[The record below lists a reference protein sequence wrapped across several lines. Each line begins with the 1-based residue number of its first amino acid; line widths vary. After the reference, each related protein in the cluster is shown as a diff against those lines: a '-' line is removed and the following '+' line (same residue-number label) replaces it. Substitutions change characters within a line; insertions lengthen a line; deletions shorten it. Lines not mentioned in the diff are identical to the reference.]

1 MEKEMKNTNLNITP
15 EMFKRIPKDDVE
27 AEKIARPIITFWED
41 VWRRLKMNKAAMM
54 SIGIIVLLIFMVIAG
69 PYFNN
74 FSFKEQNAQALN
86 ISPNGTYWF
95 GTDTAGR
102 DIFTRVWVGGRVSIV
117 IGLVCAFIAMIVGVA
132 YGSIAGLVGGK
143 VDNVMMRI
151 VEIISCLPYLLIVI
165 LVCLWL
171 NKTNLGSILLA
182 LSLTS
187 WTGTSRMV
195 RGQVLSVKNEEY
207 VLAARTL
214 GVPTWKV
221 IIRHIIPNVLAIVIV
236 GLTFDIPGFIFS
248 EAFLSYMGIG
258 LQPPDVSWGIM
269 ASEAQTQMMF
279 YPYQLFFP
287 TLMIALTM
295 LSFTLLGDGLR
306 DALDPKLRK

>member
-1 MEKEMKNTNLNITP
+1 MEKEIKEEVVKITP
-15 EMFKRIPKDDVE
+15 DMFKRIPRDDIE
-27 AEKIARPIITFWED
+27 AEKIGRPIITFWAD

-54 SIGIIVLLIFMVIAG
+54 SIGIIVLLVVMVIAG
-69 PYFNN
+69 PYMNN
-74 FSFKEQNAQALN
+74 FSFKDQDASAMNTL
-86 ISPNGTYWF
+86 PNSTHWF
-95 GTDTAGR
+95 GTDSAGR
-102 DIFTRVWVGGRVSIV
+102 DIWSRVWVGGRVSIT
-117 IGLVCAFIAMIVGVA
+117 IGLVCALIAMVVGVA
-132 YGSIAGLVGGK
+132 YGSISGLAGGK
-143 VDNVMMRI
+143 VDNIMMRI

-207 VLAARTL
+207 VMAARTL
-214 GVPTWKV
+214 GVPTWKI

-269 ASEAQTQMMF
+269 ANEAQTQMLF
-279 YPYQLFFP
+279 FPYQLFFP
-287 TLMIALTM
+287 TIAIALTM

>member
-1 MEKEMKNTNLNITP
+1 MGKDIENVNVKVTP
-15 EMFKRIPKDDVE
+15 EMFKRIPRDDIE

-41 VWRRLKMNKAAMM
+41 VWRRLKMNRAAMI
-54 SIGIIVLLIFMVIAG
+54 SIGIIVLLIVMVIIG
-69 PYFNN
+69 PHLNG
-74 FSFKEQNAQALN
+74 FSFKEQDASSRN
-86 ISPNGTYWF
+86 ISPNSVYWF
-95 GTDTAGR
+95 GTDSAGR
-102 DIFTRVWVGGRVSIV
+102 DIFTRIWMGGRVSIT

-143 VDNVMMRI
+143 VDTIMMRI

-165 LVCLWL
+165 LVTLWMER
-171 NKTNLGSILLA
+171 TDLGSILLA
-182 LSLTS
+182 LSVTS

-214 GVPTWKV
+214 GVPTWK
-221 IIRHIIPNVLAIVIV
+221 IITRHIIPNVLAIVIV

-269 ASEAQTQMMF
+269 SSEAQTQLLF
-279 YPYQLFFP
+279 FPYQLFFP
-287 TLMIALTM
+287 TLVIALTM

>member
-1 MEKEMKNTNLNITP
+1 MEKEIKDTNLNITP

-69 PYFNN
+69 PYFNE

-86 ISPNGTYWF
+86 ISPNSTYWF

-117 IGLVCAFIAMIVGVA
+117 IGLVCAFIAMVVGVA

-143 VDNVMMRI
+143 VDNIMMRI

-269 ASEAQTQMMF
+269 SSEAQTQMMF

>member
-1 MEKEMKNTNLNITP
+1 MEKDIENVNVKVTP
-15 EMFKRIPKDDVE
+15 EMFKRIPRDDIE

-41 VWRRLKMNKAAMM
+41 VWRRLKMNRAAMI
-54 SIGIIVLLIFMVIAG
+54 SIGIIVLLIVMVIIG
-69 PYFNN
+69 PHLNG
-74 FSFKEQNAQALN
+74 FSFKEQDASSRN
-86 ISPNGTYWF
+86 ISPNSVYWF
-95 GTDTAGR
+95 GTDSAGR
-102 DIFTRVWVGGRVSIV
+102 DIFTRIWMGGRVSIT

-143 VDNVMMRI
+143 VDTIMMRI

-165 LVCLWL
+165 LVTLWMER
-171 NKTNLGSILLA
+171 TDLGSILLA
-182 LSLTS
+182 LSVTS

-214 GVPTWKV
+214 GVPTWK
-221 IIRHIIPNVLAIVIV
+221 IITRHIIPNVLAIVIV

-269 ASEAQTQMMF
+269 SSEAQTQLLF
-279 YPYQLFFP
+279 FPYQLFFP
-287 TLMIALTM
+287 TLVIALTM

>member
-1 MEKEMKNTNLNITP
+1 MGKDIENVNVKVTP
-15 EMFKRIPKDDVE
+15 EMFKRIPRDDIE

-41 VWRRLKMNKAAMM
+41 VWRRLKMNRAAMI
-54 SIGIIVLLIFMVIAG
+54 SIGIIVLLIVMVIIG
-69 PYFNN
+69 PHLNG
-74 FSFKEQNAQALN
+74 FSFKEQDASSRN
-86 ISPNGTYWF
+86 ISPNSVYWF
-95 GTDTAGR
+95 GTDSAGR
-102 DIFTRVWVGGRVSIV
+102 DIFTRIWMGGRVSIT

-143 VDNVMMRI
+143 VDTIMMRI

-165 LVCLWL
+165 LVTLWMDR
-171 NKTNLGSILLA
+171 TDLGSILLA
-182 LSLTS
+182 LSVTS

-214 GVPTWKV
+214 GVPTWKI

-269 ASEAQTQMMF
+269 SSEAQTQLLF
-279 YPYQLFFP
+279 FPYQLFFP
-287 TLMIALTM
+287 TLVIALTM

>member
-1 MEKEMKNTNLNITP
+1 
-15 EMFKRIPKDDVE
+15 
-27 AEKIARPIITFWED
+27 
-41 VWRRLKMNKAAMM
+41 
-54 SIGIIVLLIFMVIAG
+54 
-69 PYFNN
+69 
-74 FSFKEQNAQALN
+74 
-86 ISPNGTYWF
+86 
-95 GTDTAGR
+95 
-102 DIFTRVWVGGRVSIV
+102 
-117 IGLVCAFIAMIVGVA
+117 
-132 YGSIAGLVGGK
+132 
-143 VDNVMMRI
+143 
-151 VEIISCLPYLLIVI
+151 
-165 LVCLWL
+165 
-171 NKTNLGSILLA
+171 
-182 LSLTS
+182 
-187 WTGTSRMV
+187 MV

-269 ASEAQTQMMF
+269 SSEAQTQMMF

>member
-1 MEKEMKNTNLNITP
+1 MEKDIENVNVKVTP
-15 EMFKRIPKDDVE
+15 EMFKRIPRDDIE

-41 VWRRLKMNKAAMM
+41 VWRRLKMNKAAMI
-54 SIGIIVLLIFMVIAG
+54 SIGIIVLLIVMVIIG
-69 PYFNN
+69 PYLNG
-74 FSFKEQNAQALN
+74 FSFKEQDSASRN
-86 ISPNGTYWF
+86 IAPNSLHWF
-95 GTDTAGR
+95 GTDSAGR
-102 DIFTRVWVGGRVSIV
+102 DIFTRIWMGGRVSIT

-143 VDNVMMRI
+143 VDTIMMRI

-165 LVCLWL
+165 LVTLWMDR
-171 NKTNLGSILLA
+171 TDLGSILLA
-182 LSLTS
+182 LSVTS

-214 GVPTWKV
+214 GVPTWK
-221 IIRHIIPNVLAIVIV
+221 IITRHIIPNVLAIVIV

-269 ASEAQTQMMF
+269 SSEAQTQLLF
-279 YPYQLFFP
+279 FPYQLFFP
-287 TLMIALTM
+287 TLVIALTM

>member
-1 MEKEMKNTNLNITP
+1 MEKDIENVNVKVTP
-15 EMFKRIPKDDVE
+15 EMFKRIPRDDIE

-41 VWRRLKMNKAAMM
+41 VWRRLKMNKAAMI
-54 SIGIIVLLIFMVIAG
+54 SIGIIVLLIVMVIIG
-69 PYFNN
+69 PHLNG
-74 FSFKEQNAQALN
+74 FSFKEQDASSRN
-86 ISPNGTYWF
+86 ISPNSVYWF
-95 GTDTAGR
+95 GTDSAGR
-102 DIFTRVWVGGRVSIV
+102 DIFTRIWMGGRVSIT

-143 VDNVMMRI
+143 VDTIMMRI

-165 LVCLWL
+165 LVTLWMER
-171 NKTNLGSILLA
+171 TDLGSILLA
-182 LSLTS
+182 LSVTS

-214 GVPTWKV
+214 GVPTWK
-221 IIRHIIPNVLAIVIV
+221 IITRHIIPNVLAIVIV

-269 ASEAQTQMMF
+269 SSEAQTQLLF
-279 YPYQLFFP
+279 FPYQLFFP
-287 TLMIALTM
+287 TLVIALTM

>member
-1 MEKEMKNTNLNITP
+1 MEKDIKDTNLNVTP
-15 EMFKRIPKDDVE
+15 DMFKRVPKDDIE
-27 AEKIARPIITFWED
+27 AEKIARPIITFWAD
-41 VWRRLKMNKAAMM
+41 VWRRLKMNKAAMI
-54 SIGIIVLLIFMVIAG
+54 SIGIIVLLVVLVIVG
-69 PYFNN
+69 PMMTK
-74 FSFKEQNAQALN
+74 FSFKDQDAQARNLAP
-86 ISPNGTYWF
+86 SATHWF

-102 DIFTRVWVGGRVSIV
+102 DIWARVWVGGRVSIT
-117 IGLVCAFIAMIVGVA
+117 IGIVCAVIAMIVGVA
-132 YGSIAGLVGGK
+132 YGSVAGLIGGK
-143 VDNVMMRI
+143 VDNIMMRI

-195 RGQVLSVKNEEY
+195 RGQVLAVKNEEY

-214 GVPTWKV
+214 GVPTWKI
-221 IIRHIIPNVLAIVIV
+221 IIRHIVPNVLAIVIV

-269 ASEAQTQMMF
+269 ANEAQSQMLF

-287 TLMIALTM
+287 TMAIALTM